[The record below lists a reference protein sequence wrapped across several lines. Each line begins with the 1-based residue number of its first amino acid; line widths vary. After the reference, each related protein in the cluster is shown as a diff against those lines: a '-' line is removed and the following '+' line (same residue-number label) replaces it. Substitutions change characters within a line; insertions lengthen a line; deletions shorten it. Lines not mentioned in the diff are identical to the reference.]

1 MASPAILF
9 DLDNTLVMEDEAT
22 FAAVRSTCEFAASRA
37 GVDADPLVT
46 AVPRLA
52 ASLWKSSPTS
62 PYADTMGSLSLS
74 DCGSGQSGCPAAT
87 YIFDITGTSASLT
100 IHITGAVT
108 AGVNDHIGGV
118 DLGFTPS
125 NNLVGLTVTGP
136 DAETW
141 TPSVSSLNNSGCG
154 SNSGAFACTFA
165 TPGVLIQQGGTY
177 TWTWNYTLTDA
188 SWISGV
194 SDVHIGANYDPH
206 NGLIVSETGA
216 TGAVPEPGSLGLAL
230 VGLAGICLS
239 RLGRRFLT

>member
-1 MASPAILF
+1 MITRFGWVILTVF
-9 DLDNTLVMEDEAT
+9 CGVLLL
-22 FAAVRSTCEFAASRA
+22 SA
-37 GVDADPLVT
+37 GPM
-46 AVPRLA
+46 
-52 ASLWKSSPTS
+52 
-62 PYADTMGSLSLS
+62 YADTMGSLSLS

-87 YIFDITGTSASLT
+87 YTFDISGTQATLT
-100 IHITGAVT
+100 IHTTGAVT
-108 AGVNDHIGGV
+108 AGVNDHIAGV

-125 NNLVGLTVTGP
+125 NNISGLTATGP

-141 TPSVSSLNNSGCG
+141 TSSTSSLSNSGCG
-154 SNSGAFACTFA
+154 TNSGAFACTYA

-188 SWISGV
+188 SWIDSV

-216 TGAVPEPGSLGLAL
+216 VAEPGSLGLVL

>member
-1 MASPAILF
+1 M
-9 DLDNTLVMEDEAT
+9 
-22 FAAVRSTCEFAASRA
+22 
-37 GVDADPLVT
+37 
-46 AVPRLA
+46 
-52 ASLWKSSPTS
+52 
-62 PYADTMGSLSLS
+62 YADTMGSLSLS

-87 YIFDITGTSASLT
+87 YTFDISGTQATLT

-108 AGVNDHIGGV
+108 AGVNDHIAGV

-125 NNLVGLTVTGP
+125 NNISGLTATGP

-141 TPSVSSLNNSGCG
+141 TSSTSSLSNSGCG
-154 SNSGAFACTFA
+154 TNSGAFACTYA

-188 SWISGV
+188 SWIDSV

-216 TGAVPEPGSLGLAL
+216 VAEPGSLGLVL

>member
-1 MASPAILF
+1 
-9 DLDNTLVMEDEAT
+9 
-22 FAAVRSTCEFAASRA
+22 
-37 GVDADPLVT
+37 
-46 AVPRLA
+46 
-52 ASLWKSSPTS
+52 
-62 PYADTMGSLSLS
+62 
-74 DCGSGQSGCPAAT
+74 
-87 YIFDITGTSASLT
+87 
-100 IHITGAVT
+100 
-108 AGVNDHIGGV
+108 V

-141 TPSVSSLNNSGCG
+141 APSVSSLSNSGCG
-154 SNSGAFACTFA
+154 SNSGAFACTYA

-188 SWISGV
+188 SLISGV

-206 NGLIVSETGA
+206 NGLIVSETGATGA

>member
-1 MASPAILF
+1 MITRFGWVILTVF
-9 DLDNTLVMEDEAT
+9 CGVLLL
-22 FAAVRSTCEFAASRA
+22 SA
-37 GVDADPLVT
+37 GPM
-46 AVPRLA
+46 
-52 ASLWKSSPTS
+52 
-62 PYADTMGSLSLS
+62 YADTMGSLSLS

-87 YIFDITGTSASLT
+87 YTFDISGTQATLT

-108 AGVNDHIGGV
+108 AGVNDHIAGV

-125 NNLVGLTVTGP
+125 NNISGLTATGP

-141 TPSVSSLNNSGCG
+141 TSSTSSLSNSGCG
-154 SNSGAFACTFA
+154 TNSGAFACTYA

-188 SWISGV
+188 SWIDSV

-216 TGAVPEPGSLGLAL
+216 VAEPGSLGLVL

>member
-1 MASPAILF
+1 MITRF
-9 DLDNTLVMEDEAT
+9 RWVMLT
-22 FAAVRSTCEFAASRA
+22 VFCGVLLLSA
-37 GVDADPLVT
+37 GPM
-46 AVPRLA
+46 
-52 ASLWKSSPTS
+52 
-62 PYADTMGSLSLS
+62 YADTMGSLSLS

-87 YIFDITGTSASLT
+87 YSFDVSGTSASLT

-125 NNLVGLTVTGP
+125 NNISGVTVSGP

-154 SNSGAFACTFA
+154 SNSGAFACTYA

-230 VGLAGICLS
+230 VGLVGIGLS

>member
-1 MASPAILF
+1 MITRFGWVILTVF
-9 DLDNTLVMEDEAT
+9 CGVLLL
-22 FAAVRSTCEFAASRA
+22 SA
-37 GVDADPLVT
+37 GPM
-46 AVPRLA
+46 
-52 ASLWKSSPTS
+52 
-62 PYADTMGSLSLS
+62 YADTMGSLSLS

-87 YIFDITGTSASLT
+87 YTFDISGTQATLT

-108 AGVNDHIGGV
+108 AGVNDHIAGV

-125 NNLVGLTVTGP
+125 NNISGLTATGP

-141 TPSVSSLNNSGCG
+141 TSSTSSLSNSGCG
-154 SNSGAFACTFA
+154 TNSGAFACTYA

-188 SWISGV
+188 SWIDSV

-216 TGAVPEPGSLGLAL
+216 VAEPGSLGLAL

>member
-1 MASPAILF
+1 MISRFGWVILTVFCGVLLLSAGPA
-9 DLDNTLVMEDEAT
+9 
-22 FAAVRSTCEFAASRA
+22 
-37 GVDADPLVT
+37 
-46 AVPRLA
+46 
-52 ASLWKSSPTS
+52 
-62 PYADTMGSLSLS
+62 YADTMGSLTLS

-87 YIFDITGTSASLT
+87 YTFDISGTQATLT

-108 AGVNDHIGGV
+108 AGVNDHIAGV

-125 NNLVGLTVTGP
+125 NNINGLTATGP

-141 TPSVSSLNNSGCG
+141 TPSTSSLSNSGCG
-154 SNSGAFACTFA
+154 TNSGAFACTYA

-188 SWISGV
+188 SWIDSV

-216 TGAVPEPGSLGLAL
+216 VPEPGSLGLAL
-230 VGLAGICLS
+230 VGLVGIGLS
-239 RLGRRFLT
+239 RLARRFLA